1 VLSVWASAVQNVYAV
16 SRVLVVED
24 HAYLG
29 NLLEEILPEAGF
41 EVRMVGTVR
50 AAVSELGAFHP
61 DVILTDFRLPGED
74 GLDLCRA
81 VRDDP
86 EFRGIPIVLHT
97 AADPRGSRIS
107 EALALPEVTILAK
120 PAGLDTMID
129 HLREVA
135 HP

>member
-1 VLSVWASAVQNVYAV
+1 MR
-16 SRVLVVED
+16 RVEIEHGDSEVV
-24 HAYLG
+24 HLRLAYD
-29 NLLEEILPEAGF
+29 LP
-41 EVRMVGTVR
+41 
-50 AAVSELGAFHP
+50 
-61 DVILTDFRLPGED
+61 

-135 HP
+135 HT